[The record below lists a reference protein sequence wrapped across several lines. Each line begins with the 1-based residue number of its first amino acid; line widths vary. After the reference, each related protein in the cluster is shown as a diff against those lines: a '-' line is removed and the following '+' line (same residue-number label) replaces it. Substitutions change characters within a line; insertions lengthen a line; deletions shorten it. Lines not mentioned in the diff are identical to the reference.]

1 MATGVLGRFDP
12 FKLHNAGTVSLH
24 SEWEIDSD
32 NVWSVCVLP
41 RPSSLLSKVRP
52 RFCCGSEPMKFQYL
66 GQ

>member
-32 NVWSVCVLP
+32 NAWSVCVLP

-52 RFCCGSEPMKFQYL
+52 RFCGSEPMKFQYL